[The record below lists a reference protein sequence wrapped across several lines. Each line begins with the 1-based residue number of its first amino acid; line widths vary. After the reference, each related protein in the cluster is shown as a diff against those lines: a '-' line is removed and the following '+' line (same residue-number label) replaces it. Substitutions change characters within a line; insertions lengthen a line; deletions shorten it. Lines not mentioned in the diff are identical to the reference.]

1 MNAYKKHFNEEI
13 VPKLQKRL
21 KEDNAMAAPRLQKIV
36 VNTSSREFLVD
47 KKNIEKY
54 AEDLVTITGQKPK
67 VVKAKVSVA
76 TFKLREGDQIGL
88 VVTLRGDRMYD
99 FFEKLVKIV
108 LPRVKDFS
116 GVSRDSFDGHGNMT
130 IGFSDQMVF
139 PEIDSGKVDRIR
151 SLQMII
157 VTSAKSDE
165 EGLALLEEMGMPF
178 KKLPVDVKKV
188 GAKE

>member
-1 MNAYKKHFNEEI
+1 MNAYKKQFNEEI
-13 VPKLQKRL
+13 IPKLQKRL
-21 KEDNAMAAPRLQKIV
+21 KEDNVMAAPRLQKIV

-54 AEDLVTITGQKPK
+54 AEDLMTITGQKPK

-130 IGFSDQMVF
+130 MGFSDQMVF

-151 SLQMII
+151 SLQMIL
-157 VTSAKSDE
+157 VTTADTDE
-165 EGLALLEEMGMPF
+165 QGLALLEEMGMPF
-178 KKLPVDVKKV
+178 KKLPTEVKGGQK
-188 GAKE
+188 